1 VFLLSLES
9 VKGVRN
15 MARKRFIGTVVSDKM
30 DKTRVVVVER
40 RVPHPLYK
48 KVVKRRSKFYVHD
61 ENNISHVGDKVLIE
75 ESKPISKL
83 KKWVLLSVV
92 ERSAAAVAR
101 AHLKEKAQQVAETDE
116 KEELVEKEVEEIIEG
131 IKEDDAEKEGGDE

>member
-1 VFLLSLES
+1 MFSRFLES

-15 MARKRFIGTVVSDKM
+15 MARKRFVGTVVSDKM

-48 KVVKRRSKFYVHD
+48 KVIKRRSKFYVHD

-83 KKWVLLSVV
+83 KRWRLITVV
-92 ERSAAAVAR
+92 ERSALALAR
-101 AHLKEKAQQVAETDE
+101 EHLKEQGKDVSAE
-116 KEELVEKEVEEIIEG
+116 EELVEKEVEEIIEG
-131 IKEDDAEKEGGDE
+131 TTEEGGDE

>member
-1 VFLLSLES
+1 VFSRFLES
-9 VKGVRN
+9 VKGVRS

-30 DKTRVVVVER
+30 NKTRVVVVER

-48 KVVKRRSKFYVHD
+48 KVIKRRSKFYVHD

-83 KKWVLLSVV
+83 KRWKLISIV
-92 ERSAAAVAR
+92 ERSALAVAR
-101 AHLKEKAQQVAETDE
+101 EHLKDQAPVVEPDE
-116 KEELVEKEVEEIIEG
+116 EIVEKEVEEIIEG
-131 IKEDDAEKEGGDE
+131 TKEEGGDE

>member
-1 VFLLSLES
+1 
-9 VKGVRN
+9 

-30 DKTRVVVVER
+30 NKTRVVVVER

-48 KVVKRRSKFYVHD
+48 KVIKRRSKFYVHD

-83 KKWVLLSVV
+83 KRWKLISIV
-92 ERSAAAVAR
+92 ERSALAVAR
-101 AHLKEKAQQVAETDE
+101 EHLKDQAPVVEPDE
-116 KEELVEKEVEEIIEG
+116 EIVEKEVEEIIEG
-131 IKEDDAEKEGGDE
+131 TKEEGGDE

>member
-1 VFLLSLES
+1 
-9 VKGVRN
+9 

-61 ENNISHVGDKVLIE
+61 ENNVSHIGDKVLIE

-83 KKWVLLSVV
+83 KRWVLVSVV
-92 ERSAAAVAR
+92 ERSAVALAR
-101 AHLKEKAQQVAETDE
+101 EHLKESVEAPASD
-116 KEELVEKEVEEIIEG
+116 EELVEKEVEEIIEG
-131 IKEDDAEKEGGDE
+131 TKEEEGGDE